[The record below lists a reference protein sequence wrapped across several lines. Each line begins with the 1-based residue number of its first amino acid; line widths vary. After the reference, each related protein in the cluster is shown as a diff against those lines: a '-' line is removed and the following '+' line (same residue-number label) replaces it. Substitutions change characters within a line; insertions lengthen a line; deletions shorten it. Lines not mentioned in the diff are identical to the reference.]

1 MSMQG
6 IAAALQH
13 AQTARERRSP
23 GCQFSPG
30 APRAA
35 VPDAA
40 QGATPPALQTGLD

>member
-13 AQTARERRSP
+13 AQTARERSP
-23 GCQFSPG
+23 GCQLSPG